1 MDLSEVF
8 KVIQFALSL
17 GLPALIVIVGIKN
30 TTSNLKEKFDSLQ
43 KTLSDGL
50 FEIKKELKET
60 DSKVIATEKT
70 IAVQEYRI
78 VTIEKNQKEIEN
90 RVKEIERAC
99 SKHKKQLTG
108 S

>member
-8 KVIQFALSL
+8 KVIQFALTL

-50 FEIKKELKET
+50 FEIKK
-60 DSKVIATEKT
+60 
-70 IAVQEYRI
+70 
-78 VTIEKNQKEIEN
+78 
-90 RVKEIERAC
+90 
-99 SKHKKQLTG
+99 
-108 S
+108 